1 MANMER
7 WCFAWLMRRSSDLS
21 SRGLIL
27 NNAKWDAGQIIT
39 VSFLGGPQVYRGT
52 AAFDKACAQVKEAA
66 REWVGPGMANLTLDF
81 VARDGNI
88 RISFMAGGSW
98 SLIGNSVLKYTNPD
112 EATMNFSWPLR
123 DDLTPA
129 DIRGE
134 TLHEFGH
141 ALGLAHEHQSP
152 IAGINWDHDAVI
164 RDLTGPGY
172 RWSLADIYYNVFDAY
187 TAAEVAFSG
196 ALDPNSIMM
205 YPIPARWTLDGFQT
219 DWVLDFSEHDRTF
232 IQEQYPFEE

>member
-7 WCFAWLMRRSSDLS
+7 WCFAWLIEPPGFRVP
-21 SRGLIL
+21 RGVIL
-27 NNAKWDAGQIIT
+27 NKAKWDPGQIIP
-39 VSFLGGPQVYRGT
+39 VSFLGGPQVCRGT
-52 AAFDKACAQVKEAA
+52 AAYDKACAQVKEAA

-81 VARDGNI
+81 VETNGNI
-88 RISFMAGGSW
+88 RISFMPGGSW
-98 SLIGNSVLKYTNPD
+98 SLIGNSVLNYTNPD

-129 DIRGE
+129 EIRGE

-152 IAGINWDHDAVI
+152 IGGINWDRDAVI
-164 RDLTGPGY
+164 RDLTGPVY
-172 RWSLADIYYNVFDAY
+172 RWSLADIYHNVFDAY
-187 TAAEVAFSG
+187 TAAETNFSG
-196 ALDPNSIMM
+196 VLDPTSIMM

-219 DWVLDFSEHDRTF
+219 DWILDFSEHDREF
-232 IQEQYPFEE
+232 IGQQYPFGE